1 MRRCVLIGNAP
12 ITDYEGIKPL
22 LNEDDFI
29 ICCDGGRKHA
39 DALGITPSLYVGDFD
54 SSERPDTDIE
64 TIILPREKDDTD
76 SFFAAKEGVS
86 RGFKDFLLLG
96 VFGGRL
102 DHSMVNISVMLWLY
116 KQGIPCVAADDLS
129 VMEIVGENEVSI
141 DSSYPYFSLLCIDG
155 EAEGVNI
162 SGAKF
167 PLNAGTVTPT
177 YQYATS
183 NEVLPGGRATVSV
196 KNGVLL
202 LIKVKR
208 DYE

>member
-1 MRRCVLIGNAP
+1 
-12 ITDYEGIKPL
+12 
-22 LNEDDFI
+22 
-29 ICCDGGRKHA
+29 
-39 DALGITPSLYVGDFD
+39 
-54 SSERPDTDIE
+54 
-64 TIILPREKDDTD
+64 
-76 SFFAAKEGVS
+76 
-86 RGFKDFLLLG
+86 
-96 VFGGRL
+96 
-102 DHSMVNISVMLWLY
+102 MVNISVMLWLY

-155 EAEGVNI
+155 EAGGVNI

>member
-1 MRRCVLIGNAP
+1 MRRCVIIGNAP
-12 ITDYEGIKPL
+12 ITDYEGIKGL
-22 LNEDDFI
+22 LREDDHI

-39 DALGITPSLYVGDFD
+39 ALLGIVPDLLVGDFD

-64 TIILPREKDDTD
+64 TIVLPREKDDTD

-86 RGFKDFLLLG
+86 RGFKEFLLIG

-116 KQGIPCVAADDLS
+116 KQGIPCMAADDLS
-129 VMEIVGENEVSI
+129 VMEIVGEKEVTI
-141 DSSYPYFSLLCIDG
+141 DGSYPYFSLLCIDG
-155 EAEGVNI
+155 EAKGVNI

-167 PLNAGTVTPT
+167 PLDGGTVTPT

-183 NEVLPGGRATVSV
+183 NEVLPGGTASVSV
-196 KNGVLL
+196 KDGVLL